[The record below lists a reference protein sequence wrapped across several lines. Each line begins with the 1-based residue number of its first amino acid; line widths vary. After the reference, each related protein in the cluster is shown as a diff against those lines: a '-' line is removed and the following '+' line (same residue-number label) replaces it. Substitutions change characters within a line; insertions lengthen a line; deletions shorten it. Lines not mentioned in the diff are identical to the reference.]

1 MTTPMIMIQKLTA
14 YPNPFVNNVT
24 IEVSTD
30 KEDHVILRLRERKGK
45 IVRMFSWNLME
56 GSNLCSLNDLHD
68 LVNGDYI
75 LDAVN
80 EDGIV
85 MGNAKVMRK

>member
-1 MTTPMIMIQKLTA
+1 MINKLSA
-14 YPNPFVNNVT
+14 YPNPFLNNIT
-24 IEVSTD
+24 IEISTD
-30 KEDHVILRLRERKGK
+30 TDDHAILRLRERKGK
-45 IVRMFSWNLME
+45 IVRMFSWTILK
-56 GSNLCSLNDLHD
+56 GSNLCSLTDLD
-68 LVNGDYI
+68 ELPTGDYI